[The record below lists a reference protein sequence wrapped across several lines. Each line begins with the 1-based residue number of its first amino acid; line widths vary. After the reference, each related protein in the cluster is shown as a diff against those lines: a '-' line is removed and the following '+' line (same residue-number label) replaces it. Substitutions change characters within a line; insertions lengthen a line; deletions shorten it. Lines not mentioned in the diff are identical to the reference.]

1 MFAFFIMNHPKPAN
15 SSASLPDARPV
26 DGARVLV
33 VDDKEIVRDFLRS
46 VLEMAGYAVTTV
58 SNGVAALDA
67 AREEPPEVV
76 LTDLQMSPMGGSELV
91 TQIAEISPASVCIVL
106 TGYGTVERAVELMR
120 AGAFDVLT
128 KPCRATEIL
137 ATVEKAREH
146 HMALRSNLDLRQQL
160 RVKDKLAMIGKLAA
174 GVAHELNNPLD
185 ATLRCVRLTKSH
197 VADDPEATEYLD
209 LAHAG
214 LQRMANIVQSLLKF
228 SRNAAIEQTPEP
240 LNTVIQGAVAA
251 VNMALGTNASPIEVS
266 IDPGVSELTLPRGIH
281 QVLINLMR
289 NANDANLN
297 GHAILVRAFKKAAAV
312 HIEVV
317 DHGTGISEDVLARI
331 FEPFYT
337 TKEPGKGTGLGLP
350 ISARLVEK
358 FGGSLSVES
367 PRDGGTVARIVL
379 PRDRADPSSPPP
391 PSERLTTNAEP
402 ANSKER
408 EQ

>member
-1 MFAFFIMNHPKPAN
+1 MFAFFIMNHPQDPN
-15 SSASLPDARPV
+15 SSPAPSGTLTRPV

-46 VLEMAGYAVTTV
+46 VLEMAGYSVVTS
-58 SNGVAALDA
+58 SNGQEALESL
-67 AREEPPEVV
+67 REHPPEVV
-76 LTDLQMSPMGGSELV
+76 LTDLQMAPMSGRELV
-91 TQIAEISPASVCIVL
+91 TQIAEISPASVSIVL

-146 HMALRSNLDLRQQL
+146 HRALRTNLDLRQQL

-197 VADDPEATEYLD
+197 VADDPEAVEYLE

-228 SRNAAIEQTPEP
+228 SRNATAEQSPEP
-240 LNTVIQGAVAA
+240 LHTVVDGAISA
-251 VNMALGTNASPIEVS
+251 VRMALGTEAPVVESSVDS
-266 IDPGVSELTLPRGIH
+266 TVRDHAVPRGIH
-281 QVLINLMR
+281 QVLINLIR
-289 NANDANLN
+289 NANDANTN
-297 GHAILVRAFKKAAAV
+297 GHPIVVRAYEEGTSI
-312 HIEVV
+312 HIDVV
-317 DHGTGISEDVLARI
+317 DRGTGMSDEVLARV
-331 FEPFYT
+331 FEPFFT
-337 TKEPGKGTGLGLP
+337 TKDPGKGTGLGLP

-358 FGGSLSVES
+358 FGGHLGIES
-367 PRDGGTVARIVL
+367 PREGGTTARIVL
-379 PRDRADPSSPPP
+379 PRDRAGPDASSSSVEQPLPEP
-391 PSERLTTNAEP
+391 VTEERG
-402 ANSKER
+402 
-408 EQ
+408 Q